1 MAKPTMIDR
10 ALSAVGLA
18 RRASTDAAAS
28 SLTAPAPW
36 LVDFFGAKSAAGITV
51 NEGTALGIPAAYACI
66 SLLANL
72 VGSLPAKVIRR
83 TAAGHE
89 DVNEHPVTRLLAR
102 TPNEIHSPFEFRRIM
117 QARVGGSGVAYAR
130 IIRDGAYRPTALVPL
145 ARERVTV
152 LTDHERAT
160 LAYRVAPPPNG
171 NGQQAALLTRGDVLQ
186 VNALTTDGFVGISP
200 IAVLR
205 ESIGIAAS
213 QRIAYGSF
221 LGNSPFFN
229 TALSA
234 PAALTKAQ
242 VDDFR
247 AQWQGT
253 QGGQGNAGRTPILW
267 GEWKYLDKT
276 AGMSMAD
283 AEFLASRSFEN
294 EEICRVFG
302 IPPILIGDSKKMS
315 SWGTGI
321 EQINQ
326 GFLTYALNPWLINW
340 EQSLG
345 VSLLTEAEQASGL
358 SVSFD
363 RTALMQASLATR
375 AAFART
381 MREIGALSVND
392 VRREFGFN
400 DLPDN
405 IGDNYAAPFNNQGG
419 VNTPAPEVA
428 PSTVEPQE
436 QTE

>member
-1 MAKPTMIDR
+1 
-10 ALSAVGLA
+10 
-18 RRASTDAAAS
+18 
-28 SLTAPAPW
+28 
-36 LVDFFGAKSAAGITV
+36 
-51 NEGTALGIPAAYACI
+51 
-66 SLLANL
+66 
-72 VGSLPAKVIRR
+72 
-83 TAAGHE
+83 
-89 DVNEHPVTRLLAR
+89 
-102 TPNEIHSPFEFRRIM
+102 
-117 QARVGGSGVAYAR
+117 
-130 IIRDGAYRPTALVPL
+130 
-145 ARERVTV
+145 
-152 LTDHERAT
+152 
-160 LAYRVAPPPNG
+160 
-171 NGQQAALLTRGDVLQ
+171 
-186 VNALTTDGFVGISP
+186 
-200 IAVLR
+200 
-205 ESIGIAAS
+205 
-213 QRIAYGSF
+213 
-221 LGNSPFFN
+221 
-229 TALSA
+229 
-234 PAALTKAQ
+234 
-242 VDDFR
+242 
-247 AQWQGT
+247 
-253 QGGQGNAGRTPILW
+253 
-267 GEWKYLDKT
+267 
-276 AGMSMAD
+276 MSMAD

-345 VSLLTEAEQASGL
+345 VSLLTEEEQASGL

-419 VNTPAPEVA
+419 VTPAPEIA